1 MRCPYCGYSLL
12 GLPPVHACPECGFEY
27 DPYCMVWRLGGRSR
41 HASNIVGGAVFLA
54 LLLWPVRGRALSL
67 PDIWP
72 CALPLVLLISY
83 SLSRLT
89 RTLGRERLFI
99 VNRAGIRFQH
109 PDLAETVIP
118 WARFGKARV
127 SWVGGNLQINDIDGR
142 TLLKCRYVQLGSFL
156 RLKSYVDRVNTVAAI
171 YKKEQLEK
179 P

>member
-41 HASNIVGGAVFLA
+41 HASNILGGVVFLA
-54 LLLWPVRGRALSL
+54 LLLWPDRGRALSL
-67 PDIWP
+67 LDTWP
-72 CALPLVLLISY
+72 CALPLVLLMSY
-83 SLSRLT
+83 SLYRLT

-118 WARFGKARV
+118 WERFEKARV
-127 SWVGGNLQINDIDGR
+127 SWVTGSFQIVDINGR
-142 TLLKCRYVQLGSFL
+142 TLLKCRYMQLGSFL

-171 YKKEQLEK
+171 YKKERLEK